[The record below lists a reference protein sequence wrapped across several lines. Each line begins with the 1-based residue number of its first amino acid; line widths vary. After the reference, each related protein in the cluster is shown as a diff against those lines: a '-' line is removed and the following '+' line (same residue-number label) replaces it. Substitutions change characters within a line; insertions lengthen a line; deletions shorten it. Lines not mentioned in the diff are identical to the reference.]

1 MNPVRLSDLNLLK
14 IGNEIQLTGA
24 IYSGDGEHYLVV
36 LPEEHGED
44 FSRAKLLEMDFTDWE
59 TFLKQTD
66 FVEVQISKVDE
77 FTGKLVKAIV
87 RKTTRQI
94 EQDVSWRVYRRDGFA
109 CRYCGKNDVPLTVDH
124 LVLWEEG
131 GPSTEANLVSSCKK
145 CNRTRG
151 NTQYSVW
158 LQSHYYNKVSRNLS
172 RDILQ
177 KNVDLIPTL
186 DKIER
191 LKFKRSR

>member
-87 RKTTRQI
+87 RKNNPPDRAGRFLASLSSGRVRLPLLRQ
-94 EQDVSWRVYRRDGFA
+94 ER
-109 CRYCGKNDVPLTVDH
+109 C
-124 LVLWEEG
+124 
-131 GPSTEANLVSSCKK
+131 
-145 CNRTRG
+145 
-151 NTQYSVW
+151 
-158 LQSHYYNKVSRNLS
+158 
-172 RDILQ
+172 
-177 KNVDLIPTL
+177 TL
-186 DKIER
+186 DR
-191 LKFKRSR
+191 GPFGPLGRRRSFD